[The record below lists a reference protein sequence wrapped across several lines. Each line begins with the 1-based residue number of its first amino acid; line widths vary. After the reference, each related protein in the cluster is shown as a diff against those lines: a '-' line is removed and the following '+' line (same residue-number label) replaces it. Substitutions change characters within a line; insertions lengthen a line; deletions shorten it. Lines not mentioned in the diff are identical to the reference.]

1 MMEEEKK
8 PKTPEDILG
17 SPQQEFYLEIDEVGA
32 GVERFY
38 FWILN
43 FLQVGQPSG
52 VKCDKVWK
60 IKDIYTATETS
71 SYWGSIEQRKGLQ
84 QDRVSQYLATIGKM
98 MKDLFQIIRE
108 LRIMDERFEYYKGGD
123 DNEVALKSIWID
135 MVEGGAKNPTSV
147 LGLATQV
154 GFTILPDLFFS
165 IHPRPTKDLPAS
177 TAVEIEM
184 KKLEEQHYNRKIT
197 EVLGRKL
204 IQYLLWKEKTGK
216 EIEQRRKFMLKYLR
230 QHYNVI
236 KMYMDWTRPY
246 LRNLR
251 RLQMKQD
258 FEDPHL
264 VAAFESSKVEL
275 ELLGAW
281 ETKTKEELNQY
292 QPYIRVEF
300 TYVTIPQMAYQQE
313 YQRGAIH
320 VGKTIIK
327 LKAYTL
333 EKGKIDEYK
342 KALLDEDLELMQGV
356 TGSIDALKDE
366 LKKYLREA
374 EEDVYF
380 TEDIQKVMQEAQV
393 DEKAAKEALQQA
405 RKQKAENEV
414 EAAIKYAQQPE
425 KPPFFNP
432 FKGVAGGFREM
443 FGLQKKGEKKKKG
456 PWKKWQEQDQK
467 KEAQETAKGRTYTL
481 YDIFKKAHRM
491 TAW

>member
-1 MMEEEKK
+1 MADK
-8 PKTPEDILG
+8 PKTPEDMLG
-17 SPQQEFYLEIDEVGA
+17 KPMQEYYLEIDEAGA

-38 FWILN
+38 FWLLN
-43 FLQVGQPSG
+43 FISVGQPSG

-60 IKDIYTATETS
+60 IKDIYSATETS

-108 LRIMDERFEYYKGGD
+108 LRIMDERFEYYQPGD
-123 DNEVALKSIWID
+123 DNDVALKSIWID

-165 IHPRPTKDLPAS
+165 IHPKPSKDLTAS
-177 TAVEIEM
+177 PAVEIEM
-184 KKLEEQHYNRKIT
+184 KKLEEQHYNRKTT

-204 IQYLLWKEKTGK
+204 VQYLIWKEKTGK
-216 EIEQRRKFMLKYLR
+216 EIEQRRRFMLKYLR
-230 QHYNVI
+230 QHYNII

-246 LRNLR
+246 LRNLK

-264 VAAFESSKVEL
+264 IAAFESTKVEL
-275 ELLGAW
+275 ELMGTW
-281 ETKTKEELNQY
+281 ELKSNDEPNQF
-292 QPYIRVEF
+292 QPYIRVEI

-320 VGKTIIK
+320 VGKTIIR
-327 LKAYTL
+327 LKSYAL

-374 EEDVYF
+374 EEEVYF
-380 TEDIQKVMQEAQV
+380 TEDIQKVMREAGV
-393 DEKAAKEALQQA
+393 DEKAAKEALQLA
-405 RKQKAENEV
+405 RKQNAEDEL
-414 EAAIKYAQQPE
+414 ETAIKYAQEPA

-432 FKGVAGGFREM
+432 FRGVADGFRDM
-443 FGLQKKGEKKKKG
+443 VGLPKKGEKKKKG
-456 PWKKWQEQDQK
+456 PFKKWQEADQQ
-467 KEAQETAKGRTYTL
+467 KEAKVKAKQSTYTV
-481 YDIFKKAHRM
+481 YDIFKKAHRL